1 VDFISEVNL
10 TRDGTEI
17 SGVADVVVCAQ
28 DLEQAAHLIGSPMLS
43 EAQEWAYTESD
54 YQTEIKK
61 LKDEVFAW
69 QQRLL
74 NLANLTPADFAA
86 LLQIESASKAQT
98 TPTPTPPAPS
108 ATP

>member
-1 VDFISEVNL
+1 
-10 TRDGTEI
+10 
-17 SGVADVVVCAQ
+17 
-28 DLEQAAHLIGSPMLS
+28 MLS

-86 LLQIESASKAQT
+86 LLQIEQNANVPPPTTVASGS
-98 TPTPTPPAPS
+98 TP
-108 ATP
+108 